1 LPLFLLFLLRYK
13 ANITSFERFN
23 NNPQTN
29 GYSYNDCRGAVK
41 LLLMKE
47 KETPTTTAWL
57 IDSSIYVFKSWYTY
71 SDCEDI
77 NGKPINAVRGFIE
90 FVFQLL
96 NAEKPKLIAFGFD
109 ESLATSHR
117 RDIYPQYKA
126 NRSPATESLRYQFGL
141 CREFIEALGIHQ
153 AASHR
158 YEADDLIGTWAKYL
172 NQQSIPVNIITADKD
187 LAQLVHEGDHWW
199 EYLRGEM
206 LDTKKITKRFGAKPS
221 QIADQLAI
229 AGDKSDNI
237 PGVPGV
243 GMSTAGKL
251 LRKFESL
258 DQLFLRVDEISAMQI
273 RGAVRIQNLISE
285 HQESISLS
293 RKLTGIVCDIQAVA
307 VEDFK
312 IDKVDSVA
320 LESLCNQLN
329 LSAESTARWIQL
341 QSSLS

>member
-1 LPLFLLFLLRYK
+1 M
-13 ANITSFERFN
+13 S
-23 NNPQTN
+23 
-29 GYSYNDCRGAVK
+29 
-41 LLLMKE
+41 
-47 KETPTTTAWL
+47 PTATAWL
-57 IDSSIYVFKSWYTY
+57 VDSSIYVFKAWHTY
-71 SDCEDI
+71 PECEDI
-77 NGKPINAVRGFIE
+77 HGKSINAVRGFIE

-96 NAEKPKLIAFGFD
+96 SAEKPELIAFAFD
-109 ESLATSHR
+109 ESLKTSHR

-126 NRSPATESLRYQFGL
+126 NRAPAPESLRYQFRL
-141 CREFIEALGIHQ
+141 CREFIQALGIHQ
-153 AASHR
+153 AASPR

-172 NQQSIPVNIITADKD
+172 NQQAIPINIITADKD

-258 DQLFLRVDEISAMQI
+258 DQLFLRIDEISTMQI

-285 HQESISLS
+285 HQATIRLS
-293 RKLTGIVCDIQAVA
+293 RKLTGIVCDIETVTLD
-307 VEDFK
+307 DFK
-312 IDKVDSVA
+312 ISKADPIA
-320 LESLCNQLN
+320 FESLCNQLN
-329 LSAESTARWIQL
+329 LSIKSTDQWL
-341 QSSLS
+341 KFQSSLS

>member
-1 LPLFLLFLLRYK
+1 VIPK
-13 ANITSFERFN
+13 
-23 NNPQTN
+23 
-29 GYSYNDCRGAVK
+29 
-41 LLLMKE
+41 
-47 KETPTTTAWL
+47 TTAWL
-57 IDSSIYVFKSWYTY
+57 IDSSIYVFKAWYTY
-71 SDCEDI
+71 PECEDT
-77 NGKPINAVRGFIE
+77 NGKSINAVRGFIE

-96 NAEKPKLIAFGFD
+96 NTEKPKLIAFGFD

-126 NRSPATESLRYQFGL
+126 NRVPAPDSLRYQFRL
-141 CREFIEALGIHQ
+141 CREFIQSLGVHQ
-153 AASHR
+153 AASPR

-187 LAQLVHEGDHWW
+187 LAQLVREGDHWW

-251 LRKFESL
+251 LKKFENL
-258 DQLFLRVDEISAMQI
+258 EQLFLRVDEISTMQI
-273 RGAVRIQNLISE
+273 RGAVRIQNIISE
-285 HQESISLS
+285 HQDLIRLS
-293 RKLTGIVCDIQAVA
+293 RQLTGIVCDIESVDT
-307 VEDFK
+307 EHFK
-312 IDKVDSVA
+312 IGTGDSVA

-329 LSAESTARWIQL
+329 LSVESTEQWIKL
-341 QSSLS
+341 QSSLA